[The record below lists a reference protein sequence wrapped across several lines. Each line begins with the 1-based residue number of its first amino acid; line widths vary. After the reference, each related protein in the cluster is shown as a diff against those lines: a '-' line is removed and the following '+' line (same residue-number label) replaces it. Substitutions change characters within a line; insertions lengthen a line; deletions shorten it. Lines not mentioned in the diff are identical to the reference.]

1 MPTYTYLNKNTNEVE
16 EHRLALADYDEF
28 KQRNPHLERYF
39 AAVDLPVLSDASRM
53 STPRTHKADST
64 FEKYVIDRIKES
76 VPGNTLKQ
84 NHKTQSGNK
93 EW

>member
-16 EHRLALADYDEF
+16 DHRIALADLDEF
-28 KQRNPHLERYF
+28 KQLNPQLERYF

>member
-1 MPTYTYLNKNTNEVE
+1 MPTYTYLNKNTNVIED
-16 EHRLALADYDEF
+16 HRTALADLDEF
-28 KQRNPHLERYF
+28 RQLNPHLERYF
-39 AAVDLPVLSDASRM
+39 AYVDLPVLSDALRM
-53 STPRTHKADST
+53 STPGAYKADST

>member
-16 EHRLALADYDEF
+16 DHRIALADLEEF
-28 KQRNPHLERYF
+28 KQSNPQLERYF
-39 AAVDLPVLSDASRM
+39 SAVDLPVLSDASRM